1 MRIRD
6 WSSDVCS
13 SDLAAPYVH
22 LANAYHPGSGNQTV
36 ERLGMHYADTALDM
50 ASQPL
55 IGELTLDAGR
65 LLEVR
70 GGQGLG
76 NGGQQTILGSIVPGS
91 TGATQ
96 LIVRPGFD
104 LINLVSGGHLR
115 FASGYF

>member
-50 ASQPL
+50 ASQQL

-65 LLEVR
+65 LLAVR

-76 NGGQQTILGSIVPGS
+76 NGGQQTILGSIVRSEEGRVGKECVS
-91 TGATQ
+91 TC
-96 LIVRPGFD
+96 
-104 LINLVSGGHLR
+104 SLR
-115 FASGYF
+115 WSPYHKKQYRIHKF